1 MRRPILSDE
10 DGRRWEYLWLAGLD
24 KFIEKRI
31 VRQPLPRHADRLVHE
46 HRIELLPDPD
56 VGGLTIE
63 FSKSFTQLIFN
74 QCLGSAYSAC
84 FTPAIHEMIFRPC
97 QGVADRSFSTSVL
110 ISSSVSHSRR
120 VDSTNVPGAF
130 LCDFYCRE
138 GMDCLVQNG

>member
-10 DGRRWEYLWLAGLD
+10 DGRRWENLWLAGLD

-31 VRQPLPRHADRLVHE
+31 VRQPLARHADRLVHE
-46 HRIELLPDPD
+46 HRIELLPHPD

-63 FSKSFTQLIFN
+63 FSKSFMQLIFN

-84 FTPAIHEMIFRPC
+84 FTPIIHEMIFRPC

-110 ISSSVSHSRR
+110 ISSLASAIPEEWIAQTSRER
-120 VDSTNVPGAF
+120 
-130 LCDFYCRE
+130 FYAIFIVRK
-138 GMDCLVQNG
+138 G